1 MVDNSQGHS
10 AYSEDALLVSRMN
23 VKPGGKQA
31 RMHDGWFMRDGE
43 KIAQSMI
50 FSSDHPEFPNEP
62 KGIKAVLSE
71 QGLFRQGLHGKCQKC
86 EDNKDDCC
94 NKQILAIQ
102 PDF

>member
-1 MVDNSQGHS
+1 MVDNLQGHS
-10 AYSEDALLVSRMN
+10 VYSEDTLLVSRMN

-31 RMHDGWFMRDGE
+31 RMHNGWFMRDGE

-50 FSSDHPEFPNEP
+50 FSSDHPDFLNEP

-71 QGLFRQGLHGKCQKC
+71 QGLFRKGLCGKCQKC

-94 NKQILAIQ
+94 NKQILAVQ